1 MRLFGFRILRLHLWS
16 NHHDMLLCINLL
28 KVQVLNVLQYLKQI
42 FHTNA
47 TLKIWSA
54 IQWIKSEYMMST
66 LTKLIDICFVKPRS
80 SKCSFFKG
88 MLTCYGCPEI
98 LGNVHYLGQGVKKFQ
113 KIFRGGNFFSLK
125 KNRESFFF
133 SKFLWGGP
141 LIFMKFS
148 VLLAAPCHK

>member
-1 MRLFGFRILRLHLWS
+1 
-16 NHHDMLLCINLL
+16 
-28 KVQVLNVLQYLKQI
+28 
-42 FHTNA
+42 
-47 TLKIWSA
+47 
-54 IQWIKSEYMMST
+54 MMST

-148 VLLAAPCHK
+148 VLLAAPCHKQWKFPYMGYIVCIEHLLVCICFINEVFTCLSCLSRVNKKIFIIYGRGQHFFFHKTFKK